1 MSTDSPESLDGALPS
16 ADEVAAYRERGWHV
30 TGEIVPHALLDRM
43 RALVEEHQHRAPDRR
58 LPSEIGHADWSPSDG
73 GGVRNSEFLSLQEPR
88 ARELSLMP
96 LIGAIA
102 AQLAGSTTIRLF
114 DDQAVYKPPDD
125 GTSVVGWHTDH
136 SYWSTCTSTSMLT
149 AWIPFEDSSI
159 ENGTIMVVDGSH
171 LWQES
176 EHIRLFNE
184 PDLTRLTEHMGRP
197 VPESAIIP
205 LELRKGQ
212 VSFHH
217 MRSVHASAANRTSA
231 PRLADAVHLQDGAN
245 AYRPA
250 FDTAANPIVL
260 PHDRLCRR
268 TPDGRP
274 DYADP
279 DVFPVLWSTTRDD

>member
-1 MSTDSPESLDGALPS
+1 VSPGPYETVDGALPS
-16 ADEVAAYRERGWHV
+16 DDEVEAYRQRGWHV
-30 TGEIVPHALLDRM
+30 TGDIVPIELLDRM
-43 RALVEEHQHRAPDRR
+43 RAVIDEHQHRPPDRR
-58 LPSEIGHADWSPSDG
+58 LSDEIGHADWSPADG
-73 GGVRNSEFLSLQEPR
+73 DGVRNSEFLSLQEPR

-102 AQLAGSTTIRLF
+102 ARLAGTTSIRLF
-114 DDQAVYKPPDD
+114 DDQAVFKPPDD

-136 SYWSTCTSTSMLT
+136 SYWSTCTSTRMLT
-149 AWIPFEDSSI
+149 AWIPFEDSSV

-171 LWQES
+171 LWPES
-176 EHIRLFNE
+176 EHIRQFNE
-184 PDLTRLTEHMGRP
+184 PDLTRLSEHMGRP
-197 VPESAIIP
+197 VSESSIIP

-217 MRSVHASAANRTSA
+217 MRSVHASAANRTAA
-231 PRLADAVHLQDGAN
+231 PRLADAVHLQDGKN
-245 AYRPA
+245 AYRPV
-250 FDTAANPIVL
+250 FDTAGNPIVL

-279 DVFPVLWSTTRDD
+279 AVFPSLWSTTRDA